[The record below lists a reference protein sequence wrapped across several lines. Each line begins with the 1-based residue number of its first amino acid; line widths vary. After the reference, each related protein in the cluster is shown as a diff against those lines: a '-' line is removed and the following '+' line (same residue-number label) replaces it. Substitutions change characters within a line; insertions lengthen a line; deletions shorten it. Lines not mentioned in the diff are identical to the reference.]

1 MVKVPGEV
9 FSHMNTQLI
18 GQKTALFWIAWAYVA
33 ERAQNYKLADQIFQK
48 GEDFG
53 SYGCI
58 IMSLCCFPLHA
69 QVRGDGRS
77 PRNSWPAVTNSSSA
91 AWLDSF

>member
-48 GEDFG
+48 GENFG
-53 SYGCI
+53 
-58 IMSLCCFPLHA
+58 
-69 QVRGDGRS
+69 
-77 PRNSWPAVTNSSSA
+77 
-91 AWLDSF
+91 